1 MSKKLPITSSKAVK
15 ITKTAK
21 SAKKPTVRVPA
32 VSDDFKSAA
41 LVISVLMN
49 LVVLVGWAVLTLND
63 SYVVPVVNFFFN

>member
-21 SAKKPTVRVPA
+21 NSKKLSTRIPA

-41 LVISVLMN
+41 LVISVLIN
-49 LVVLVGWAVLTLND
+49 LFVLVGWAVLALNH